1 MENKLLVEM
10 GRIKSIMGINEP
22 LEVLSE
28 GPIDGIISRFV
39 INLAREDERLILKFF
54 ERDVSKRITTD
65 ADKIAFSEYVKS
77 VEGKDFIRNLESE
90 ITRMSNPDAKKMARR
105 QLSKMKNSAK
115 QWENII
121 NVVPPPIIKPL
132 TDEANA
138 LFSNLKNIA
147 SLSEKNIETL
157 NKAADDI
164 MNGTIRNY
172 STTQLLKLTNELKN
186 FGVNIERLMS
196 EAEKNENLLV
206 NLKNKNQQKKWE
218 GIKASV
224 KKFNEVCNLV
234 IDAIR
239 GNKPIMYI
247 LKGIKYLLKCVLWI
261 GAALYGIS
269 LVVKWAIGGV
279 KSAVSKITEI
289 DWWDLIS
296 STGSDNK
303 DKKEE
308 PPQPDNKNNQPP
320 QPDNKNNQ
328 PIPDDNREK
337 IDW

>member
-10 GRIKSIMGINEP
+10 GRIKSIMGIKES
-22 LEVLSE
+22 LDVLTE

-39 INLAREDERLILKFF
+39 TNLAREDGRLVLRFF
-54 ERDVSKRITTD
+54 ERDLSKQITTD
-65 ADKIAFSEYVKS
+65 ADKIAFSEFVKS

-247 LKGIKYLLKCVLWI
+247 LKGIKYLIKCVLWI
-261 GAALYGIS
+261 GAGLYGIT
-269 LVVKWAIGGV
+269 LVLKWAWAGLQ
-279 KSAVSKITEI
+279 STVSKIKEI
-289 DWWDLIS
+289 DFWDMIS
-296 STGSDNK
+296 STVFGSDNK

-308 PPQPDNKNNQPP
+308 PPQPDNKNNQPT
-320 QPDNKNNQ
+320 
-328 PIPDDNREK
+328 PDDKPEET
-337 IDW
+337 W